1 MNRSAD
7 KMTLLDLL
15 AIERDCCSRL
25 RAVLEA
31 ERKAAAESDLSALH
45 ACLRRR
51 EAVQAEWR
59 RAAEIRLRRPEGAR
73 QEIARAAANDP
84 GLADAVGGLRVEIAA
99 VRRAQSVNQALV
111 RAVLAQV
118 TDLLQVVRR
127 ALPESRYD
135 GRACLTGSLPFA
147 TGARWSA

>member
-1 MNRSAD
+1 MNRSAE
-7 KMTLLDLL
+7 KMTLIDLL
-15 AIERDCCSRL
+15 GIERDCCSRL

-31 ERKAAAESDLSALH
+31 ERKAAAEYDLSALH
-45 ACLRRR
+45 ACLRQR

-59 RAAEIRLRRPEGAR
+59 RVAEIRLRRPAGAR
-73 QEIARAAANDP
+73 QEIAQALAKDPALAN
-84 GLADAVGGLRVEIAA
+84 AVRGLRSEIAA
-99 VRRAQSVNQALV
+99 VRRAQGVNQALV
-111 RAVLAQV
+111 RAALAQV

-127 ALPESRYD
+127 ASPESRYD